1 MTGLAQHWQERGA
14 LSVLLYPLSLIFRT
28 IVALRHTLYACGL
41 RKPSRLRAPVIIAGN
56 ITAGGTGKTPL
67 VLWLVSF
74 LQQQGYSPG
83 IVSRGHGGCRPAPHA
98 IAPDADPALHGDE
111 PVLLAQR
118 SGCPVWTGR
127 NRAAAARSLLAACPD
142 CNVIVSD
149 DGLQHHALG
158 RDLELAVIDGSRG
171 LGNGWMLPA
180 GPLREPATKLDKVDA
195 VIINGDL
202 EHPLSCHAPVFR
214 MDLHGQEFVNVL
226 NPLHCANPDQFQAR
240 PLRAIAGI
248 GNPQRFFAH
257 LQLLGLSFTAHA
269 FADHHPYRSQD
280 LDFAA
285 ADTVLM
291 TEKDAVKCAAFAR
304 ETWWALRV
312 DAVIDPALGA
322 LVLDHL
328 RMQ

>member
-1 MTGLAQHWQERGA
+1 MTGLAQHWQARGA
-14 LSVLLYPLSLIFRT
+14 LSVLLYPLSLIFRM
-28 IVALRHTLYACGL
+28 IVALRRALYACGL
-41 RKPSRLRAPVIIAGN
+41 RQPSRLRVPVIVAGN

-83 IVSRGHGGCRPAPHA
+83 IVSRGHGGCRPEPHV
-98 IAPDADPALHGDE
+98 ISSDADPALHGDE
-111 PVLLAQR
+111 PVLLARR

-127 NRAAAARSLLAACPD
+127 NRAAAARSLLAASPE

-158 RDLELAVIDGSRG
+158 RNLEIAVIDGSRG

-180 GPLREPATKLDKVDA
+180 GPLREPATRLNRVDA
-195 VIINGDL
+195 VIINGNL
-202 EHPLSCHAPVFR
+202 NAPLSCHVPVFR
-214 MDLHGQEFVNVL
+214 MDLQGQEFVNVL
-226 NPLHCANPDQFQAR
+226 NPLHCAGPDQFQAR
-240 PLRAIAGI
+240 PLRAVAGI

-257 LQLLGLSFTAHA
+257 LQRLGLSFTAHA
-269 FADHHPYRSQD
+269 FADHHPYQPQD

-291 TEKDAVKCAAFAR
+291 TEKDAVKCAEFAR